1 MNQLDKIETMLHE
14 ILVRLQHIESQIDFE
29 TEEITEDVQQ
39 VFDRIFKKTD
49 KTKLTIVRD
58 KTNILD
64 FDKNE

>member
-1 MNQLDKIETMLHE
+1 MLHE
-14 ILVRLQHIESQIDFE
+14 ILVRLQYIESQIDFE

>member
-14 ILVRLQHIESQIDFE
+14 ILVRLQYIESQIDFE